1 MDVAVR
7 HGTSDSDHLVGTV
20 RPIRSLRPR
29 SVVLRSRRGRVSPP
43 PACSGRPHLTVR
55 DVSILTVSRRA
66 GQGTVAEVS
75 ERSREVLGEV
85 DHPCHSCGAGCAI
98 AIETRPVMRFRDR
111 FRSNTDRR
119 VRHFEMCLDCGTTVR
134 VLPVK
139 PRPVGGGEILGRGF
153 DAL

>member
-1 MDVAVR
+1 
-7 HGTSDSDHLVGTV
+7 
-20 RPIRSLRPR
+20 
-29 SVVLRSRRGRVSPP
+29 
-43 PACSGRPHLTVR
+43 
-55 DVSILTVSRRA
+55 
-66 GQGTVAEVS
+66 
-75 ERSREVLGEV
+75 
-85 DHPCHSCGAGCAI
+85 
-98 AIETRPVMRFRDR
+98 MRFRDR